1 MEFASRHAMAE
12 RPHREMMEKSHF
24 RETFFS
30 VKNVPP
36 PRPDSVHTEF
46 METDWEEDDILSELD
61 DGDSSPRLSLD
72 SSRGGPSMT
81 TLSTYDEIRT
91 PEQRSIA
98 RFEMGPDPV
107 KPIVGPR
114 GPHLFRSSISSANSV
129 EYENALSLSPIT
141 PKVFNRDVNYQ
152 MPITLDLDLPTPRA
166 PRDGPFQFTSRE
178 LETKD
183 LAEWSPEMVAQW
195 MLNAGVELHFA
206 ETFVENDINGA
217 ILITLKFEDLKEL
230 GIASFGVRTK
240 IWEEI
245 HVMKDI
251 RAAPP
256 DPDTPIEDEPS
267 REVRRE
273 ERRRDKQDNGGEL
286 KRRQSSRRRK
296 HPHNEDTIR
305 PGESVSIVGIEQV
318 MPKPHQ
324 CSKGENCRKWRKQ
337 QRMIEAF
344 KNDHPFVN
352 MDSGGVIMVAGDPG
366 NPETARRIEPD
377 EEVVFRPVSDAVPSV
392 VASSDILGTEGLPP
406 LQYLQQATLR
416 NAQEQQ
422 KRDNVRQFLELQNTT
437 SSSEVPPTPPFE
449 MLPPRKAPHGGLRS
463 LSKLAIPTQ
472 PSRSR
477 PVEDVPESAFPGS
490 ACPGSAYPSSAH
502 PFNQPSQPSF
512 AAQQRQFSLPSPS
525 PSPDSRSNTP
535 NGVYRFGTPFSEMDV
550 PVTAVPMGPIA
561 RDTSQSVPPEM
572 NYHSVTNPPPRS
584 LSRST
589 FRRRSFLTM
598 PPLDENNA
606 TQAANHRRIPSPI
619 TTSET
624 SPRSKQQRP
633 LQPPPRVQWPW
644 SPPASARQF
653 ETAIAPLPKGPGS
666 SSSGSRTSSGQHTP
680 NSSISGTKIGSP
692 LGGHAK
698 DPNNYQYQG
707 YMKKRKTKMLRHEWH
722 EHYVTLKGT
731 RLAVHKDHEAIDR
744 TLEYVDVDDYAI
756 ACSSL
761 ASTSKLN
768 AAFKAMSIRKD
779 KGISKE
785 DIAAFSF
792 QLIPQGDI
800 KAGGL
805 PRLRKRE
812 SSMGGAVGR
821 HQRNGS
827 WDGAM
832 AVDAAGAPPPPPDAA
847 NGTGKTHHFA
857 VRSRDDRIDWMR
869 ELMLAKA
876 LRQKGEGF
884 EVSVNGN
891 MI

>member
-1 MEFASRHAMAE
+1 MAE
-12 RPHREMMEKSHF
+12 RPHREMTEKPHF

-30 VKNVPP
+30 VKNVAP
-36 PRPDSVHTEF
+36 PRPDSVLTEF
-46 METDWEEDDILSELD
+46 METDWEEDDILSDLD
-61 DGDSSPRLSLD
+61 DDETPPRLSLD
-72 SSRGGPSMT
+72 SAGGQPSML
-81 TLSTYDEIRT
+81 TLSTYDEVRT

-114 GPHLFRSSISSANSV
+114 GPHLFRSSISSANSA
-129 EYENALSLSPIT
+129 EYQHALSLSPMT
-141 PKVFNRDVNYQ
+141 PKVPSRDIDFQ
-152 MPITLDLDLPTPRA
+152 MPIHLDIDLQTPKA
-166 PRDGPFQFTSRE
+166 FRDGPFQFTSRE
-178 LETKD
+178 LDTSS
-183 LAEWSPEMVAQW
+183 LASWSPEMVAQW
-195 MLNAGVELHFA
+195 MLNAGVELQFA
-206 ETFVENDINGA
+206 EKFVENDINGA

-230 GIASFGVRTK
+230 GIASFGVRIK
-240 IWEEI
+240 VWEEI

-251 RAAPP
+251 RAASP
-256 DPDTPIEDEPS
+256 DPETPIEDEPS

-273 ERRRDKQDNGGEL
+273 ERRRDRPDNGGEL
-286 KRRQSSRRRK
+286 KSRQSSRRRK
-296 HPHNEDTIR
+296 HQNEDNIR

-318 MPKPHQ
+318 MPKPHN

-344 KNDHPFVN
+344 KNDHPYVSL
-352 MDSGGVIMVAGDPG
+352 DSGGVIMIAGDPG
-366 NPETARRIEPD
+366 NPETARAIRPD
-377 EEVVFRPVSDAVPSV
+377 DDVVFRPASDVVPSV

-437 SSSEVPPTPPFE
+437 ASGEIPPTPPFE
-449 MLPPRKAPHGGLRS
+449 MLPPRKKTPHGGLKS
-463 LSKLAIPTQ
+463 LSKLSIPTH
-472 PSRSR
+472 SSR
-477 PVEDVPESAFPGS
+477 PVEEVPGSACPGS

-502 PFNQPSQPSF
+502 PYNQPQQPQVTV
-512 AAQQRQFSLPSPS
+512 QQRRISLPSPS
-525 PSPDSRSNTP
+525 PSPQPQSQTP
-535 NGVYRFGTPFSEMDV
+535 TGVYRFGTPFSEMDV
-550 PVTAVPMGPIA
+550 PVTAVPMGPIP

-572 NYHSVTNPPPRS
+572 NYHSASNPPPRS

-589 FRRRSFLTM
+589 FRRPSFMTM
-598 PPLDENNA
+598 PPVDENTASPNA
-606 TQAANHRRIPSPI
+606 GPRRRIPSPI
-619 TTSET
+619 STSQT
-624 SPRSKQQRP
+624 SPKSKQQRP

-653 ETAIAPLPKGPGS
+653 ETAIAPLPKGHGS
-666 SSSGSRTSSGQHTP
+666 GSNSSSGQNTPDSGVSP
-680 NSSISGTKIGSP
+680 GAKIGSP

-698 DPNNYQYQG
+698 DMDTYQYQG
-707 YMKKRKTKMLRHEWH
+707 YMRKRKLKMLRHEWH

-731 RLAVHKDHEAIDR
+731 RLAMHKDHHEVDR
-744 TLEYVDVDDYAI
+744 TLEYVDIDDYAI

-768 AAFKAMSIRKD
+768 AAFKAMNIRKD
-779 KGISKE
+779 KGMTKD

-792 QLIPQGDI
+792 QLIPQGEL
-800 KAGGL
+800 KGGSSGL
-805 PRLRKRE
+805 KLRKRE
-812 SSMGGAVGR
+812 SSLSGLGR
-821 HQRNGS
+821 ANGS
-827 WDGAM
+827 WGESE
-832 AVDAAGAPPPPPDAA
+832 APPPPPDAA

-857 VRSRDDRIDWMR
+857 VKSRDERIDWMR

>member
-1 MEFASRHAMAE
+1 MEFAPRHTMAE
-12 RPHREMMEKSHF
+12 RPHREMMEKSHL

-30 VKNVPP
+30 VKNVAP

-98 RFEMGPDPV
+98 RFEMGPDPI

-114 GPHLFRSSISSANSV
+114 GPHLFRSSISSANSA

-141 PKVFNRDVNYQ
+141 PKVFSRDVNYQ

-178 LETKD
+178 LETEN
-183 LAEWSPEMVAQW
+183 LAQWSPEMVAQW
-195 MLNAGVELHFA
+195 MLNAGVELQFS

-251 RAAPP
+251 RAAAP
-256 DPDTPIEDEPS
+256 DPETPIEDEPS
-267 REVRRE
+267 REVRKE
-273 ERRRDKQDNGGEL
+273 ERRRDRQDSGGEL

-352 MDSGGVIMVAGDPG
+352 MESGGVIMVAGDPG

-392 VASSDILGTEGLPP
+392 VASSDVLGTEGLPP

-422 KRDNVRQFLELQNTT
+422 KRDNVRQFLELQNTA
-437 SSSEVPPTPPFE
+437 SS
-449 MLPPRKAPHGGLRS
+449 K
-463 LSKLAIPTQ
+463 
-472 PSRSR
+472 
-477 PVEDVPESAFPGS
+477 
-490 ACPGSAYPSSAH
+490 
-502 PFNQPSQPSF
+502 
-512 AAQQRQFSLPSPS
+512 
-525 PSPDSRSNTP
+525 
-535 NGVYRFGTPFSEMDV
+535 
-550 PVTAVPMGPIA
+550 
-561 RDTSQSVPPEM
+561 M
-572 NYHSVTNPPPRS
+572 NYHSASNPPPRS

-598 PPLDENNA
+598 PPVDENNA
-606 TQAANHRRIPSPI
+606 TQIANHRRIPSPI
-619 TTSET
+619 TTAQT
-624 SPRSKQQRP
+624 SPRSQQQRP

-653 ETAIAPLPKGPGS
+653 ETAIAPLPNGPGS
-666 SSSGSRTSSGQHTP
+666 SSSGSRSSSGQHTP
-680 NSSISGTKIGSP
+680 NSSISSGTKIGSP

-731 RLAVHKDHEAIDR
+731 RLAVHKDHQAIDR

-800 KAGGL
+800 KGGL
-805 PRLRKRE
+805 PKLRKRE
-812 SSMGGAVGR
+812 SSMSGATGGDR

-827 WDGAM
+827 WDGAS
-832 AVDAAGAPPPPPDAA
+832 AVDASAPPPPPEAV